1 MINKNNNRFIKAMND
16 SAVMISKEAQ
26 MEAPGAESSD
36 PCVKRMQGAKDINA
50 LFDAFESCAA
60 VRISEDKV
68 ETKVKA
74 EIVMSLTAIIT
85 AFIKPAMRIFAEAFG
100 TVLSSEAAANPYSLF
115 WELLCGVNGKD
126 VMYSLMTRLIQ
137 IIKKFPNLLNGPMQ
151 QMINGL
157 ADCFAAAFSW
167 SNAPGLK
174 EFFKY
179 LLDPAISARDMDP
192 SRKLLNSLCAE
203 YAAAV
208 RIVGSTGEELERRA
222 KRLYDLIV
230 EFLGV
235 LGGGLAVVNAKAI
248 AVLNAVM
255 SWIGSHPGETLT
267 IAAIIAI
274 AAALVFGTG
283 GLGAPAVPE
292 VAAAIIAIAAALG
305 ITNDYSED
313 QIVEM
318 LNQAN
323 NG

>member
-1 MINKNNNRFIKAMND
+1 MISKNNNRFIKAMND

-36 PCVKRMQGAKDINA
+36 PCVKKMRSATDIKA
-50 LFDAFESCAA
+50 LFDAFESCMGLQ
-60 VRISEDKV
+60 VSETKIEMV
-68 ETKVKA
+68 VPNKVKA
-74 EIVMSLTAIIT
+74 DAALSFYIEVLITTFRGIIARLFGNVMGGDTT
-85 AFIKPAMRIFAEAFG
+85 R
-100 TVLSSEAAANPYSLF
+100 PYSLF
-115 WELLCGVNGKD
+115 WKLLCNAKKT
-126 VMYSLMTRLIQ
+126 MHMLMTSLVKIL
-137 IIKKFPNLLNGPMQ
+137 KDFPALGGAAVEQMLNGF
-151 QMINGL
+151 
-157 ADCFAAAFSW
+157 ARAFAAAFHWASF
-167 SNAPGLK
+167 PGLQQ
-174 EFFKY
+174 FFQY
-179 LLDPAISARDMDP
+179 LMDPAISARDMDP
-192 SRKLLNSLCAE
+192 SRRLFNSLCAQ
-203 YAAAV
+203 YAAM
-208 RIVGSTGEELERRA
+208 VGLSGSNVDELEQRA
-222 KRLYDLIV
+222 KGLYDMII